1 GLIVG
6 AIRAAVVRS
15 AGAAK
20 KAASTVQSSIK
31 SQTATPNCPGSNVG
45 NPIGKTKAPETKA
58 SVSQG
63 EPSLPIVSGSHK
75 ALNDAKAR
83 DFHHIIQDA
92 AVRDLPG
99 YDRNAAP
106 AVQLPS
112 PSTKKG

>member
-1 GLIVG
+1 PGTGRFLAPDPIKLAGGLNNYQYVPNPTGWVDPWGLIVG

-45 NPIGKTKAPETKA
+45 NPTGKTKAPETKA
-58 SVSQG
+58 SVNQG

-75 ALNDAKAR
+75 ALN
-83 DFHHIIQDA
+83 
-92 AVRDLPG
+92 
-99 YDRNAAP
+99 
-106 AVQLPS
+106 
-112 PSTKKG
+112 